1 MSKIFLKSEPSQEKF
16 FNIYQ
21 IGIVKRKP
29 YLINSKSYIK
39 SIYLPILSINNIHC
53 LYYILLFLLYSDM
66 RVDHIAIAVN
76 DADRALEN
84 YKKILKIDNIDVEE
98 VPNEK
103 VKVVMLNLEDTRLE
117 LIEPLEDTSPISKF
131 LKERGEGIH
140 HIAITADEI
149 ENDVN
154 QAKANGMRFLGE
166 LRTGSYGRKITFI
179 HPKSLNGVLVEFCQA
194 PPH

>member
-1 MSKIFLKSEPSQEKF
+1 
-16 FNIYQ
+16 
-21 IGIVKRKP
+21 
-29 YLINSKSYIK
+29 
-39 SIYLPILSINNIHC
+39 
-53 LYYILLFLLYSDM
+53 M

-76 DADRALEN
+76 DADKALEN
-84 YKKILKIDNIDVEE
+84 YKKILKIDNVDVEE

-117 LIEPLEDTSPISKF
+117 LIEPLEDSSPISKF

-154 QAKANGMRFLGE
+154 HAKGNGMRFLGE

-194 PPH
+194 PPR

>member
-1 MSKIFLKSEPSQEKF
+1 
-16 FNIYQ
+16 
-21 IGIVKRKP
+21 
-29 YLINSKSYIK
+29 
-39 SIYLPILSINNIHC
+39 
-53 LYYILLFLLYSDM
+53 M

-76 DADRALEN
+76 DANKALEN

-103 VKVVMLNLEDTRLE
+103 VKVVILNLEDTRLE
-117 LIEPLEDTSPISKF
+117 LIEPLEDSSPISKF

-154 QAKANGMRFLGE
+154 HAKENGMRFLGE

-194 PPH
+194 PPR

>member
-1 MSKIFLKSEPSQEKF
+1 
-16 FNIYQ
+16 
-21 IGIVKRKP
+21 
-29 YLINSKSYIK
+29 
-39 SIYLPILSINNIHC
+39 
-53 LYYILLFLLYSDM
+53 M

-76 DADRALEN
+76 DADKALEN

-117 LIEPLEDTSPISKF
+117 LIEPLEDSSPISKF

-154 QAKANGMRFLGE
+154 HAKGNGMRFLGE

>member
-1 MSKIFLKSEPSQEKF
+1 
-16 FNIYQ
+16 
-21 IGIVKRKP
+21 
-29 YLINSKSYIK
+29 
-39 SIYLPILSINNIHC
+39 
-53 LYYILLFLLYSDM
+53 M

-76 DADRALEN
+76 DANKALEN
-84 YKKILKIDNIDVEE
+84 YKKILKIDKIDLEE

-117 LIEPLEDTSPISKF
+117 LIEPLEETSPISKF

-154 QAKANGMRFLGE
+154 HAKENGMKFLGE

-194 PPH
+194 PP